1 MDPQTLH
8 TLMTT
13 VQSVEASLDTAPD
26 SWPQHLEAIR
36 SITAVFEITDT
47 RPDDARRRWQL
58 PLIRLAQRV
67 AFADADHGPTTDMAD
82 WCLRQLLTLLP
93 VYPNN
98 VEILACQLH
107 HAQLAASPLFEAQER
122 LNGAHYVEARAL
134 LLPAID
140 YLERAVGAAKAQG
153 SLNRALLSLAA
164 EAFMSLGNVT
174 SPRVHTRYFRHAM
187 AHLRSATDLDGY
199 ALPVHLQQ

>member
-1 MDPQTLH
+1 MDT
-8 TLMTT
+8 
-13 VQSVEASLDTAPD
+13 
-26 SWPQHLEAIR
+26 
-36 SITAVFEITDT
+36 
-47 RPDDARRRWQL
+47 
-58 PLIRLAQRV
+58 
-67 AFADADHGPTTDMAD
+67 G
-82 WCLRQLLTLLP
+82 
-93 VYPNN
+93 
-98 VEILACQLH
+98 QLH

>member
-1 MDPQTLH
+1 MDT
-8 TLMTT
+8 
-13 VQSVEASLDTAPD
+13 
-26 SWPQHLEAIR
+26 
-36 SITAVFEITDT
+36 
-47 RPDDARRRWQL
+47 
-58 PLIRLAQRV
+58 
-67 AFADADHGPTTDMAD
+67 G
-82 WCLRQLLTLLP
+82 
-93 VYPNN
+93 
-98 VEILACQLH
+98 QLH

-153 SLNRALLSLAA
+153 SLNRALLSLVRGPLPSTSSFLFPIADPDIQAA